1 MKERK
6 PSTSKIHS
14 LIMHSQYCAKAARK
28 TPQIHFIKNITWLK
42 KSISNTDT
50 QQIHTNTV
58 AKYVF
63 SSFPYFI
70 PISSFWQSTL
80 LFYMTNVDWTMW
92 LPILYS
98 QGKHRFL
105 TVLILRVWAIHYEQ
119 TFLFTC
125 SYFPV
130 LRRYGKRKN
139 LLTASFET
147 KIQNT
152 LEEGHDITE
161 ERYLNS
167 FTASFMLS

>member
-42 KSISNTDT
+42 KSVSNRDT
-50 QQIHTNTV
+50 S
-58 AKYVF
+58 F
-63 SSFPYFI
+63 FSFPYFI
-70 PISSFWQSTL
+70 PISSFWQSIL
-80 LFYMTNVDWTMW
+80 LFYMNNVDWTMW

>member
-50 QQIHTNTV
+50 Q
-58 AKYVF
+58 
-63 SSFPYFI
+63 YFI
-70 PISSFWQSTL
+70 PISSFWQSIL

>member
-50 QQIHTNTV
+50 Q
-58 AKYVF
+58 
-63 SSFPYFI
+63 YFI
-70 PISSFWQSTL
+70 PISSFWQSIL
-80 LFYMTNVDWTMW
+80 LFYITNVDWTMW

>member
-50 QQIHTNTV
+50 Q
-58 AKYVF
+58 
-63 SSFPYFI
+63 YFI
-70 PISSFWQSTL
+70 PISSFWQSIL

-125 SYFPV
+125 SYFRV
-130 LRRYGKRKN
+130 LQRYGKRKN

-147 KIQNT
+147 EI
-152 LEEGHDITE
+152 
-161 ERYLNS
+161 
-167 FTASFMLS
+167 